1 MADRLETKT
10 INKYLISSKISNTAN
25 YRILHVHP
33 NAYEFHMI
41 KSGNVDFL
49 LEDHSYHLKAGDVIV
64 VRPNEIHGYFTKDG
78 IVFERY
84 LVHIE
89 ESFLHELCTE
99 KTDLLSCFS
108 NRMIYQL
115 DKNQMQQFENYADI
129 CIQALEERHFGYDV
143 KLQAN
148 ISMLLL
154 LINSSH
160 SVENASSDNM
170 FSQLIQDV
178 LIYINQNFTRNI
190 SLQEIADAVNI
201 SCSRLSHIFKEM
213 TDVSL
218 WNYVINQRIEYAK
231 TLLDNGTSII
241 DACYE
246 CGFQNYSHFIKAFHK
261 FTGVT
266 PGKYI
271 KTATGKM
278 LTGSDNAVLENRYIV
293 QREQLK

>member
-1 MADRLETKT
+1 MVSRLETKT
-10 INKYLISSKISNTAN
+10 INKYLISSKVSNMAS

-78 IVFERY
+78 VVFERY

-89 ESFLHELCTE
+89 ESFLHGLSTE
-99 KTDLLSCFS
+99 QTDLLSCFS
-108 NRMIYQL
+108 NRTLCEL
-115 DKNQMQQFENYADI
+115 DKNQMQQFENYADT
-129 CIQALEERHFGYDV
+129 CIKALEERNFGYDV

-160 SVENASSDNM
+160 SAENVSADNM

-178 LIYINQNFTRNI
+178 LLYINQNFTRDI

-213 TDVSL
+213 TGVSL

-231 TLLDNGTSII
+231 TLLHNGASIT

-261 FTGVT
+261 FTGVS
-266 PGKYI
+266 PGKYT
-271 KTATGKM
+271 KTAVKGMFTY
-278 LTGSDNAVLENRYIV
+278 SDNAVLENRYIV